1 MANRDLPNVYSTL
14 NDMSALIEGDESL
27 ICGITLRANRGP
39 VGEAY
44 NVQDSSDFLTKY
56 TFSGKPG
63 VKQDSTYFDI
73 IELLKASRN
82 IYVSRAANNPL
93 YGGLIVKKE
102 VEIGDFKGV
111 TGSGEGNYK
120 TVLAKG
126 DVSAKIKQGDYIRVA
141 GEGLEE
147 GNFGRFYVTAVEYVA
162 PNTKITVSESFKSAL
177 TPAEPDETLGKLYN
191 CVVPQP
197 ITSIE
202 VAGEFSEV
210 DVDKRTL
217 KIDGKSAYAL
227 PNNRVKI
234 GDFFFTIENIKI
246 FSK

>member
-1 MANRDLPNVYSTL
+1 MANRDLPNVYTTL

-44 NVQDSSDFLTKY
+44 NVQDSSDFLTRY

-102 VEIGDFKGV
+102 VELGNFKGV
-111 TGSGEGNYK
+111 TGSGDGDFK
-120 TVLAKG
+120 TVLVEG
-126 DVSAKIKQGDYIRVA
+126 DISAKVKANDYIRFDKEFLA
-141 GEGLEE
+141 DEDQKH
-147 GNFGRFYVTAVEYVA
+147 FYVKEVEVA
-162 PNTKITVSESFKSAL
+162 SGNTKLTVSESFSK
-177 TPAEPDETLGKLYN
+177 
-191 CVVPQP
+191 
-197 ITSIE
+197 
-202 VAGEFSEV
+202 
-210 DVDKRTL
+210 
-217 KIDGKSAYAL
+217 AYAE
-227 PNNRVKI
+227 K
-234 GDFFFTIENIKI
+234 
-246 FSK
+246 

>member
-1 MANRDLPNVYSTL
+1 MANRDLPNVYTTL

-44 NVQDSSDFLTKY
+44 NVQDSSDFLTRY

-102 VEIGDFKGV
+102 V
-111 TGSGEGNYK
+111 
-120 TVLAKG
+120 
-126 DVSAKIKQGDYIRVA
+126 
-141 GEGLEE
+141 
-147 GNFGRFYVTAVEYVA
+147 
-162 PNTKITVSESFKSAL
+162 
-177 TPAEPDETLGKLYN
+177 
-191 CVVPQP
+191 
-197 ITSIE
+197 
-202 VAGEFSEV
+202 
-210 DVDKRTL
+210 
-217 KIDGKSAYAL
+217 
-227 PNNRVKI
+227 
-234 GDFFFTIENIKI
+234 
-246 FSK
+246 